1 MNDITTTASEQAQA
15 LVGRH
20 YRMTEHYEVGREKIR
35 EFARALQDRHPA
47 HWHESA
53 AADLGYDGLIAPLTF
68 TSIVLMLMQRKMFE
82 SVLTAYD
89 IGQVL
94 QTEQSIQVHR
104 PVLAG
109 DQLHCVSYV
118 ESFRQFGDKDFM
130 VTKNVLTNQHKE
142 LLQTATSTAVAQT
155 GVEIATELRTAVDGV
170 IMSGQSGA
178 DRHEAAV
185 QRAALGEEAG
195 VVECFDE
202 PPAADPKDR
211 QRTPRTV
218 PSFDELSVG
227 MELPS
232 RSFVLSRGDLVN
244 YAGVSGDSNPIHFSD
259 VVARSAGLPDV
270 VSHGLLTMG
279 LGAGYLTEWL
289 GDPAAVTGYG
299 VRFAGFAPVA
309 ATTASVIEFRG
320 KIKDLDPEQRTATL
334 ALTATCDGRKLF
346 GRAIADV
353 ALG

>member
-1 MNDITTTASEQAQA
+1 MNDITTTASEQALA
-15 LVGRH
+15 LVGRQ

-35 EFARALQDRHPA
+35 EFARAVHDRHPA
-47 HWHESA
+47 HWHEDA
-53 AADLGYDGLIAPLTF
+53 AAELGYDALLAPLTF
-68 TSIVLMLMQRKMFE
+68 TSIVLMLMQRNMFE

-109 DQLHCVSYV
+109 DQLHCVSYI

-130 VTKNVLTNQHKE
+130 VTKNLLTNQHKE

-155 GVEIATELRTAVDGV
+155 GVDIATDLRAAVDGV
-170 IMSGQSGA
+170 IMSGQSTA
-178 DRHEAAV
+178 DRTDVAT
-185 QRAALGEEAG
+185 QRATIGAEAG
-195 VVECFDE
+195 VVECFDA
-202 PPAADPKDR
+202 PAQADPLDHR
-211 QRTPRTV
+211 RTPRTV
-218 PSFDELSVG
+218 PSFDELAVG
-227 MELPS
+227 MELPV
-232 RSFVLSRGDLVN
+232 RSMPLSRGDLVN

-279 LGAGYLTEWL
+279 LGAGYLTSWL

-309 ATTASVIEFRG
+309 ATKASEIEFRG
-320 KIKDLDPEQRTATL
+320 KIKSLDPERRMATV

-346 GRAIADV
+346 GRATADV
-353 ALG
+353 ALR

>member
-1 MNDITTTASEQAQA
+1 MNDITTTASEQAMA

-20 YRMTEHYEVGREKIR
+20 FRMTEHYEAGREKIR
-35 EFARALQDRHPA
+35 EFARAVHEKHPA
-47 HWHESA
+47 HWHEA
-53 AADLGYDGLIAPLTF
+53 AAAELGYDALIAPLTF
-68 TSIVLMLMQRKMFE
+68 TSIVLMLMQRRMFE
-82 SVLTAYD
+82 SVLSAYD

-109 DQLHCVSYV
+109 DQLHCVSYI

-130 VTKNVLTNQHKE
+130 VTKNVLTNQNKE

-155 GVEIATELRTAVDGV
+155 GVDLATELVTAVDGV
-170 IMSGQSGA
+170 IMTGQSTA
-178 DRHEAAV
+178 DRNNAAT
-185 QRAALGEEAG
+185 QRALGEG

-202 PPAADPKDR
+202 PAQADPLDR
-211 QRTPRTV
+211 LRTPHTV

-227 MELPS
+227 MELPALS
-232 RSFVLSRGDLVN
+232 MPLSRGDLVN

-279 LGAGYLTEWL
+279 LGASYLTSWL
-289 GDPAAVTGYG
+289 GDPAAVSKYG

-309 ATTASVIEFRG
+309 ATKASAIEFRG
-320 KIKDLDPEQRTATL
+320 KIKSLDPERRSATV

-346 GRAIADV
+346 GRSTADV
-353 ALG
+353 ALR

>member
-1 MNDITTTASEQAQA
+1 MNDITTTASEQALA

-20 YRMTEHYEVGREKIR
+20 FRMTEHYEVGREKIR
-35 EFARALQDRHPA
+35 EFARAVHDKHPA
-47 HWHESA
+47 HWHEDA
-53 AADLGYDGLIAPLTF
+53 AAELGYDGLIAPLTF
-68 TSIVLMLMQRKMFE
+68 TSIMLMLMQRNMFE

-109 DQLHCVSYV
+109 DQLHCVSYI

-155 GVEIATELRTAVDGV
+155 GVEIAKELVTAVDGV
-170 IMSGQSGA
+170 IMTGQSGA
-178 DRHEAAV
+178 DRHDAAA
-185 QRAALGEEAG
+185 QRAAVGAEAG

-202 PPAADPKDR
+202 PAQADPLDR
-211 QRTPRTV
+211 QRPPHTV
-218 PSFDELSVG
+218 PSFDDLAVG
-227 MELPS
+227 LELPV
-232 RSFVLSRGDLVN
+232 RSMPLSRGDLVN

-270 VSHGLLTMG
+270 VAHGLLTMG
-279 LGAGYLTEWL
+279 LGAGYLTSWL
-289 GDPAAVTGYG
+289 GDPAAVTNYG

-309 ATTASVIEFRG
+309 ATKASEIEFRG
-320 KIKDLDPEQRTATL
+320 KVKSLDPERRTATVS
-334 ALTATCDGRKLF
+334 LTATCDGRKLF
-346 GRAIADV
+346 GRATADIA
-353 ALG
+353 LR